1 MNRISL
7 FLLAFWLF
15 CVNGVQSQEV
25 NEPIPVA
32 SSQTDVYVIPITDA
46 ISTPNLYILRRGLK
60 DAIANDVEM
69 VILDMDTP

>member
-1 MNRISL
+1 MLALHALIPIQELSSVMNRISL

-15 CVNGVQSQEV
+15 CVNGVQSKEV

-46 ISTPNLYILRRGLK
+46 ISTPNL
-60 DAIANDVEM
+60 
-69 VILDMDTP
+69 